1 MGHHPELGVHSFK
14 SYLKVCTHIHQY
26 MCLVHTLCRV
36 STEHCLYILLSADLH
51 DPRGV
56 GGEGEGDPRTE
67 VGRDGEGP
75 RGDTGKSGEGV
86 PNSTVG
92 GGGESDFNLL
102 VLGICLVVVGSLMI
116 LTAIVITILVLLFLT
131 WSRRKHTLN
140 GKQVTWMSRGCHM
153 TYSTQLSCDHLP
165 FHRITSIVPESLR
178 DGQRNSMRRD
188 YCV

>member
-1 MGHHPELGVHSFK
+1 
-14 SYLKVCTHIHQY
+14 

-92 GGGESDFNLL
+92 GGGGSDFNLL
-102 VLGICLVVVGSLMI
+102 VLGICMPWGVGEFDNPDSNGHHYRGPVVLGM
-116 LTAIVITILVLLFLT
+116 
-131 WSRRKHTLN
+131 
-140 GKQVTWMSRGCHM
+140 VTEKAQTEW
-153 TYSTQLSCDHLP
+153 
-165 FHRITSIVPESLR
+165 
-178 DGQRNSMRRD
+178 
-188 YCV
+188 